1 MDIRFE
7 QITYDNIKAVVGL
20 YDTLTDQQKKAVAP
34 NVNSLAEAYLN
45 YNIAWPRAIYDQD
58 KLIGFL
64 MLGLD
69 NFIADEKDWPV
80 YFLWRF
86 MIAQPYQNQGYGKKI
101 IDKVI
106 SKCRREGINH
116 LYVSCDRSV
125 DMPYAFYIK
134 YGFIDTGRV
143 EDDETILKIKV

>member
-7 QITYDNIKAVVGL
+7 QITYDNIKAVVQL

-34 NVNSLAEAYLN
+34 NINSLAEAYLN
-45 YNIAWPRAIYDQD
+45 YNTAWPRAIYDQD

-69 NFIADEKDWPV
+69 NFIADEKDFPV
-80 YFLWRF
+80 YFLWRL
-86 MIAQPYQNQGYGKKI
+86 MIAQPFQNQGYGKKI

-106 SKCRREGINH
+106 SKCRREGINY

-125 DMPYAFYIK
+125 DMPYAFYTK